1 VYDEAKRFSEALT
14 TAYRSTH
21 GVDAAIVRIFNTFGP
36 RMRPEDGRAIPT
48 FIRQALVGEPIT
60 VAGDGQQTRSVCFVD
75 DLVAGILAMVRSD
88 HPGPINIG
96 NPTEL
101 TVQQIAEDVVA
112 TTGSRSVIRYV
123 ERPVDDPQVRRPD
136 TTLAQQVLGW
146 QPQVSW
152 LDGLSRTVDWFARA
166 QQRPA

>member
-1 VYDEAKRFSEALT
+1 
-14 TAYRSTH
+14 
-21 GVDAAIVRIFNTFGP
+21 
-36 RMRPEDGRAIPT
+36 
-48 FIRQALVGEPIT
+48 
-60 VAGDGQQTRSVCFVD
+60 
-75 DLVAGILAMVRSD
+75 VRSD

-101 TVQQIAEDVVA
+101 TVQQIARDVVA
-112 TTGSRSVIRYV
+112 TTGSGSVIRSV

-136 TTLAQQVLGW
+136 TSLARQVLGW

-152 LDGLSRTVDWFARA
+152 LDGLSRTVDWFARL

>member
-1 VYDEAKRFSEALT
+1 LD
-14 TAYRSTH
+14 
-21 GVDAAIVRIFNTFGP
+21 
-36 RMRPEDGRAIPT
+36 PE
-48 FIRQALVGEPIT
+48 L
-60 VAGDGQQTRSVCFVD
+60 
-75 DLVAGILAMVRSD
+75 LA
-88 HPGPINIG
+88 
-96 NPTEL
+96 EL

-112 TTGSRSVIRYV
+112 TNGSRSVIRYV